1 MLYYK
6 PRKFWMVDILNGRA
20 KMMNKRT
27 ELMKHAKGS
36 RRLFVV
42 DIENA
47 VGLGAV
53 DELSCRRVKDRIERE
68 YKPAGGD
75 LTVIGVSH
83 QNNVFPAHGWQGA
96 RIVLKEGHD
105 GADLA
110 LEAVLSSENIEERF
124 SEVVIVSGDG
134 LFAKQAARL
143 RSLGVKVTVD
153 ARARQL
159 SRFLAFSCSS
169 VRLVPSAIA
178 A

>member
-1 MLYYK
+1 
-6 PRKFWMVDILNGRA
+6 
-20 KMMNKRT
+20 MNKRI
-27 ELMKHAKGS
+27 ELMKRDKAS
-36 RRLFVV
+36 RKLFVV

-47 VGLGAV
+47 VGIGTI
-53 DELSCRRVKDRIERE
+53 DEESCRKVRDRIERE

-83 QNNVFPAHGWQGA
+83 QNNVFPAHSWDGA

-110 LEAVLSSENIEERF
+110 LESVLSNENVEERF

-134 LFAKQAARL
+134 LFASQAARL

-169 VRLVPSAIA
+169 VKLAPSALA

>member
-1 MLYYK
+1 
-6 PRKFWMVDILNGRA
+6 
-20 KMMNKRT
+20 MNKRI
-27 ELMKHAKGS
+27 ELMRSCKTDRK
-36 RRLFVV
+36 LFVV

-47 VGLGAV
+47 VGIGTI
-53 DELSCRRVKDRIERE
+53 DEESCRKVRDRIERE
-68 YKPAGGD
+68 YKPDGSD

-83 QNNVFPAHGWQGA
+83 QNNVFPARSWDGA
-96 RIVLKEGHD
+96 RIVLRKGRD

-110 LEAVLSSENIEERF
+110 LGSVLSDENVEGRF
-124 SEVVIVSGDG
+124 SEVIIVSGDG
-134 LFAKQAARL
+134 LFASQAARL

-169 VRLVPSAIA
+169 IKLAPSALA

>member
-1 MLYYK
+1 
-6 PRKFWMVDILNGRA
+6 
-20 KMMNKRT
+20 MNKRI
-27 ELMKHAKGS
+27 ELMKRDKAGRK
-36 RRLFVV
+36 LFVV

-47 VGLGAV
+47 VGIGTV
-53 DELSCRRVKDRIERE
+53 DEGSCLKVKSRIERE
-68 YKPAGGD
+68 YKPARGD
-75 LTVIGVSH
+75 LTIIGVSH
-83 QNNVFPAHGWQGA
+83 KNNVFPARAWDGA
-96 RIVLKEGHD
+96 RIVLQEGHD

-110 LEAVLSSENIEERF
+110 LEDVLSSENVEERF

-134 LFAKQAARL
+134 LFADQAARL

-169 VRLVPSAIA
+169 VKLAPSALA

>member
-1 MLYYK
+1 MDGGYPK
-6 PRKFWMVDILNGRA
+6 RKGEDDEQANRAHEARKRQPKAVRGRH
-20 KMMNKRT
+20 R
-27 ELMKHAKGS
+27 
-36 RRLFVV
+36 
-42 DIENA
+42 NA

-169 VRLVPSAIA
+169 VRLAPSAIA

>member
-1 MLYYK
+1 
-6 PRKFWMVDILNGRA
+6 
-20 KMMNKRT
+20 MNKRI
-27 ELMKHAKGS
+27 ELM
-36 RRLFVV
+36 RRDKAGRKLFVV

-47 VGLGAV
+47 VGIGAI
-53 DELSCRRVKDRIERE
+53 DEESCLKVRDRIDRE

-83 QNNVFPAHGWQGA
+83 QNNVFPARAWNGA

-110 LEAVLSSENIEERF
+110 LENVLSKENVEERF
-124 SEVVIVSGDG
+124 SEVVIISGDG
-134 LFAKQAARL
+134 LFASQAARL

-169 VRLVPSAIA
+169 VKLAPSALA

>member
-1 MLYYK
+1 
-6 PRKFWMVDILNGRA
+6 
-20 KMMNKRT
+20 MNKRI
-27 ELMKHAKGS
+27 ELMKHNKAS
-36 RRLFVV
+36 RKLFVV

-47 VGLGAV
+47 VGIGTV
-53 DELSCRRVKDRIERE
+53 DEESCRKVRSRIERE

-83 QNNVFPAHGWQGA
+83 QNNVFPARSWDGA
-96 RIVLKEGHD
+96 RIVLRKGHD

-110 LEAVLSSENIEERF
+110 LENVLSSESIEERF

-134 LFAKQAARL
+134 LFASQAARL

-153 ARARQL
+153 ARACQL

-169 VRLVPSAIA
+169 VKLAPSALA

>member
-1 MLYYK
+1 
-6 PRKFWMVDILNGRA
+6 
-20 KMMNKRT
+20 MNKRI
-27 ELMKHAKGS
+27 ELMKRGKTG
-36 RRLFVV
+36 RKLFVV

-47 VGLGAV
+47 VGIGAI
-53 DELSCRRVKDRIERE
+53 DEESCRKVRDRIERE

-83 QNNVFPAHGWQGA
+83 QNNVFPARSWNGA
-96 RIVLKEGHD
+96 RIVLRKGHD

-110 LEAVLSSENIEERF
+110 LESVLSDENIEERF

-134 LFAKQAARL
+134 LFASQAARL

-159 SRFLAFSCSS
+159 SRFLAFNCSS
-169 VRLVPSAIA
+169 VKLAPSALA

>member
-1 MLYYK
+1 MNRRIEV
-6 PRKFWMVDILNGRA
+6 RKSDRSA
-20 KMMNKRT
+20 
-27 ELMKHAKGS
+27 

-47 VGLGAV
+47 VGAGRI
-53 DELSCRRVKDRIERE
+53 DEESCELVRSRIERT
-68 YKPAGGD
+68 YMPGQDD

-83 QNNVFPAHGWQGA
+83 KNNLFPADSWEGA
-96 RIVLKEGHD
+96 RLVHKEGHD

-110 LEAVLSSENIEERF
+110 LESVLANENVENRF
-124 SEVVIVSGDG
+124 GEVVIVSGDG

-159 SRFLAFSCSS
+159 ARVLAFSCTC
-169 VRLVPSAIA
+169 VGLAPTELA

>member
-1 MLYYK
+1 
-6 PRKFWMVDILNGRA
+6 
-20 KMMNKRT
+20 MNKRI
-27 ELMKHAKGS
+27 ELMKRGKTG
-36 RRLFVV
+36 RKLFVV

-47 VGLGAV
+47 VGIGAI
-53 DELSCRRVKDRIERE
+53 DEESCRKVRDRIERE

-83 QNNVFPAHGWQGA
+83 QNNVFPARSWNGA
-96 RIVLKEGHD
+96 RIVLRKGHD

-110 LEAVLSSENIEERF
+110 LESVLSDENIEERF
-124 SEVVIVSGDG
+124 SEVIIVSGDG
-134 LFAKQAARL
+134 LFASQAARL

-159 SRFLAFSCSS
+159 SRFLAFNCSS
-169 VRLVPSAIA
+169 VKLAPSALA

>member
-1 MLYYK
+1 
-6 PRKFWMVDILNGRA
+6 
-20 KMMNKRT
+20 MNKRI
-27 ELMKHAKGS
+27 ELRKHDRAT

-47 VGLGAV
+47 VGVGAIN
-53 DELSCRRVKDRIERE
+53 EKACLSVKSRIEKE

-83 QNNVFPAHGWQGA
+83 DSNVFPAHAWEGA
-96 RIVLKEGHD
+96 RIVLERGHD

-110 LEAVLSSENIEERF
+110 LERVLANENVEERF
-124 SEVVIVSGDG
+124 GEVVIVSGDG
-134 LFAKQAARL
+134 LFASQAARL
-143 RSLGVKVTVD
+143 KSMGVKVIVD

-169 VRLVPSAIA
+169 VRLAPSALA